1 MIPREGMAA
10 PVNYVIGC
18 DLATCMSMVA
28 VWKNGAVE
36 IISSDTG
43 NRSVPSV
50 VSFGDERLVG
60 EAAKT
65 MSATNPKNT
74 IFDAK
79 RLIGRNFDDPIVQ
92 RDMKTWPFNVVN
104 DGQNRPQIEVEYKG
118 ETKRMYAEEVSAI
131 VLGKLKAMAEAY
143 LGQEVKDAVVTVPA
157 YFNDAQRQATKDA
170 GRIAGLNVMRLL
182 AEPTSA
188 CIAYGL
194 NETTKG
200 ERKVIIFD
208 LGGGTFDVSL
218 LTVEDGVFEVLA
230 TSGDTHLGGQDFDTR
245 IVEWAIDEFRKKTKL
260 DIRSNSKAL
269 ARLRLAAERAK
280 KSLSTANQ
288 ASIDVESLA
297 EGLDFQV
304 TLTRAKFESL
314 CEDLFKKCMGPVE
327 QVLKD
332 SKLSKTDINDVVLVG
347 GSSRIP
353 RVQALLRELF
363 NGKELCQSIHPDEA
377 VAYGAAVQAHILSGN
392 NKNDATAD
400 LLLLDVAPLSLGIE
414 TSGNVMTVLIKR
426 NSTIPTK
433 KSQTFSTFADN
444 QVAVDICVFE
454 GERQFTKDNR
464 LLGKFRLE
472 GLPPMPRG
480 VPQIEV
486 TYDVDANGILNVS
499 AAEKSTGKSQKI
511 TITNEKGRLNKD
523 DIERMVK
530 EAETAAEE
538 DKLKMERIEAKNAL
552 ESYLYN
558 ARNSFRDEKAKEK
571 MDAETRE
578 KAEDILKA
586 GIEWLDSHQDEE
598 TAVYKN
604 KQKDVEEEIR
614 PMLMSM
620 YGAKDMS
627 NVGGE
632 GSPMQEPT
640 PGPKVEEVD

>member
-1 MIPREGMAA
+1 MSSGSK
-10 PVNYVIGC
+10 YVIGC

-28 VWKNGAVE
+28 VWKNGAVD
-36 IISSDTG
+36 IIASDTG

-50 VSFGDERLVG
+50 VSFGEERLVG
-60 EAAKT
+60 EAAKS
-65 MSATNPKNT
+65 MGATNPKNT
-74 IFDAK
+74 VFDAK
-79 RLIGRNFDDPIVQ
+79 RLIGRTFDDPAVQ
-92 RDMKTWPFNVVN
+92 KDMRTWPFKVVD
-104 DGQNRPQIEVEYKG
+104 DGKNRPQVEVEING
-118 ETKRMYAEEVSAI
+118 EMKRMYPEELSAM

-143 LGQEVKDAVVTVPA
+143 LGEEVKDAVVTVPA

-182 AEPTSA
+182 AEPTAA

-194 NETTKG
+194 NEKGKG

-230 TSGDTHLGGQDFDTR
+230 TSGDTHLGGQDVDTR
-245 IVEWAIDEFRKKTKL
+245 IVEWAMEEFKRKTKI
-260 DIRSNSKAL
+260 DIRSNSKAM
-269 ARLRLAAERAK
+269 ARLRLVAERVK
-280 KSLSTANQ
+280 KTLSTANQ
-288 ASIDVESLA
+288 ATLEVDSLA
-297 EGLDFQV
+297 EGNDLV
-304 TLTRAKFESL
+304 LTLSRAKFESL
-314 CEDLFKKCMGPVE
+314 CEDLFRKCMGPVE

-332 SKLSKTDINDVVLVG
+332 AKLGKGDVHDVVLVG

-353 RVQALLRELF
+353 RVQALLKELF

-392 NKNDATAD
+392 NKNDATSE
-400 LLLLDVAPLSLGIE
+400 LLLLDVTPLSLGIE
-414 TSGNVMTVLIKR
+414 TSGNVMTTLIKR
-426 NSTIPTK
+426 NTTIPVK
-433 KSQTFSTFADN
+433 KSQTFSTFSDN

-499 AAEKSTGKSQKI
+499 AAEKSTGKSEKI
-511 TITNEKGRLNKD
+511 TITNDKGRLNKD
-523 DIERMVK
+523 DIERMVS
-530 EAETAAEE
+530 EAAAAAEE
-538 DKLKMERIEAKNAL
+538 DKVRMERVEAKNSL

-571 MDAETRE
+571 TDAATLE
-578 KAEDILKA
+578 KAEAILK
-586 GIEWLDSHQDEE
+586 GHIEWLEANPEE
-598 TAVYKN
+598 STETYKQR
-604 KQKDVEEEIR
+604 QKSVEDEIR
-614 PMLMSM
+614 PMLMAM
-620 YGAKDMS
+620 YGATDS
-627 NVGGE
+627 
-632 GSPMQEPT
+632 SAQAAAAQAAQAAEPEQT
-640 PGPKVEEVD
+640 PRVEEID

>member
-1 MIPREGMAA
+1 MSAA
-10 PVNYVIGC
+10 PVAVPVNYVIGC

-28 VWKNGAVE
+28 VWKNGGVE
-36 IISSDTG
+36 IISSETG

-60 EAAKT
+60 EAAKS
-65 MSATNPKNT
+65 MSATNPTNT
-74 IFDAK
+74 VFDAK
-79 RLIGRNFDDPIVQ
+79 RLIGRNFNDPIVQ
-92 RDMKTWPFNVVN
+92 RDMKTWPFKVVD
-104 DGQNRPQIEVEYKG
+104 DGQNRPQVEVEVKG
-118 ETKRMYAEEVSAI
+118 ETKRMYAEELSAI
-131 VLGKLKAMAEAY
+131 VLGKLKAMAESY
-143 LGQEVKDAVVTVPA
+143 LGQEVKDAVITVPA
-157 YFNDAQRQATKDA
+157 YFNDAQRQGTKDA
-170 GRIAGLNVMRLL
+170 GRIAGLNVLRLL

-194 NETTKG
+194 NDKGKG
-200 ERKVIIFD
+200 ERKVVIFD

-245 IVEWAIDEFRKKTKL
+245 IVEWAMEDFKKKTKI
-260 DIRSNSKAL
+260 DIRTNPKAI

-280 KSLSTANQ
+280 KTLSISSQ
-288 ASIDVESLA
+288 AQIEIDSLA
-297 EGLDFQV
+297 ENTDYQV

-314 CEDLFKKCMGPVE
+314 CDDLFRKCLGPVE

-332 SKLSKTDINDVVLVG
+332 SKLAKSDIDDVVLVG

-353 RVQALLRELF
+353 RVQALLKELF

-377 VAYGAAVQAHILSGN
+377 IAYGAAVQAHILSGN
-392 NKNDATAD
+392 NKGDATAD

-433 KSQTFSTFADN
+433 KSQTFSTFSDN

-523 DIERMVK
+523 DIERMVQ
-530 EAETAAEE
+530 EAETSAEE
-538 DKLKMERIEAKNAL
+538 DKARMECVEAKNGL
-552 ESYLYN
+552 ESYIYN
-558 ARNSFRDEKAKEK
+558 ARNSFRDEKVKEK
-571 MDAETRE
+571 MEAAMIE
-578 KAEDILKA
+578 KAEEILK
-586 GIEWLDSHQDEE
+586 GHIEWLDSHQEE
-598 TAVYKN
+598 ATGVYKD
-604 KQKDVEEEIR
+604 KQKEVEEEIR

-620 YGAKDMS
+620 YGATDAS
-627 NVGGE
+627 A
-632 GSPMQEPT
+632 QEAPAFA
-640 PGPKVEEVD
+640 PRSEEVD

>member
-1 MIPREGMAA
+1 M
-10 PVNYVIGC
+10 NYVIGC

-28 VWKNGAVE
+28 VWKNGGVE

-50 VSFGDERLVG
+50 ISFGDERLVG
-60 EAAKT
+60 EAAKS
-65 MSATNPKNT
+65 MSATNPTNT

-92 RDMKTWPFNVVN
+92 RDMKTWPFKVVD
-104 DGQNRPQIEVEYKG
+104 DGKNRPQIVVEHKG
-118 ETKRMYAEEVSAI
+118 ETKHMYAEELSAI

-194 NETTKG
+194 NDKGKG
-200 ERKVIIFD
+200 ERKVVIFD

-218 LTVEDGVFEVLA
+218 LTVEEGVFEVLA

-245 IVEWAIDEFRKKTKL
+245 VVEWAIDEFKKKNKI
-260 DIRSNSKAL
+260 DIRTNAKAL
-269 ARLRLAAERAK
+269 ARLRLAAERVK
-280 KSLSTANQ
+280 KTLSTSNQ
-288 ASIDVESLA
+288 ASFEVDSLA
-297 EGLDFQV
+297 EGVDFQA

-314 CEDLFKKCMGPVE
+314 CDDLFRKCMGPVE

-332 SKLSKTDINDVVLVG
+332 SKLGKGDIDDVVLVG

-353 RVQALLRELF
+353 RVQALLKELF

-392 NKNDATAD
+392 NKGDATSE

-433 KSQTFSTFADN
+433 KSQTFSTFSDN

-530 EAETAAEE
+530 EAEASAEE
-538 DKLKMERIEAKNAL
+538 DKARMERVEAKNAL
-552 ESYLYN
+552 ESYIYN
-558 ARNSFRDEKAKEK
+558 ARNSFRDDKVKEK
-571 MDAETRE
+571 MDADTIK
-578 KAEDILKA
+578 KAEDILQ
-586 GIEWLDSHQDEE
+586 GHIGWLDSHQEEE
-598 TAVYKN
+598 TGVYKD
-604 KQKDVEEEIR
+604 KQKEVEEEIR

-620 YGAKDMS
+620 YGATDATAAAAAATTAAS
-627 NVGGE
+627 E
-632 GSPMQEPT
+632 A
-640 PGPKVEEVD
+640 PKPKIDEVD